1 MDKQDLVDLV
11 KILAEMTRIIDDLEQ
26 RVRILE
32 NKENKGE

>member
-11 KILAEMTRIIDDLEQ
+11 KILAEMTRIIDDLEK

>member
-11 KILAEMTRIIDDLEQ
+11 KVLAEMTRIIDDLEK

-32 NKENKGE
+32 NKEKGE